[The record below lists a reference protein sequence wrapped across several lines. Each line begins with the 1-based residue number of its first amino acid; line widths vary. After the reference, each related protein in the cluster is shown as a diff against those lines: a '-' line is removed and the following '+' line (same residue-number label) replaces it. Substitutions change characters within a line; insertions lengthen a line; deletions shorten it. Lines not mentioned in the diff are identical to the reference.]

1 MGLHRVHQ
9 KNTSKNGWKI
19 NLREEEIFVK
29 KSYPIFL
36 TKTYNYILIE
46 VPDFDI
52 LTRGKGTDEAMEI
65 AKNTIELKCVAMEDA
80 GQTMPAP
87 SNIGDLDPAQSTFSK
102 AGETIVSLIE
112 VEPSVCRKQVFPTD
126 GYSKFTTELIKSIK
140 DGLFLSVII
149 LIILILC
156 FALSA
161 VFIIIY

>member
-1 MGLHRVHQ
+1 M
-9 KNTSKNGWKI
+9 
-19 NLREEEIFVK
+19 K